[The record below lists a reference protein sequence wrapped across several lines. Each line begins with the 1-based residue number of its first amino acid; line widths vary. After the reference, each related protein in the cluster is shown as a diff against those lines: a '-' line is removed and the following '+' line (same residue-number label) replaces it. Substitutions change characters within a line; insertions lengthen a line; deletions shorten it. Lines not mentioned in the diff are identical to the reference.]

1 MPHKYFE
8 QTRIRQLTL
17 PTSFD
22 TNKIQIGIPVD
33 VDEAMLVGL
42 YNVGE
47 SVLPSSDFGCVSK
60 RNACGDEYADKSQPK
75 RKRYINTI
83 WVQPFGNDYAS
94 PSPVDVYRKCYPKV
108 MVPPIGIEFV
118 LYENSAK
125 KRFVLADLTE
135 EIRENH
141 LVDVV
146 NLFLEIYGR
155 CYVFDGEIDVTP
167 IKKRRRCNWELLPP
181 GEKPSVHLTRQLKEQ
196 GVPHDTFDV
205 NRLYVL
211 DRYDVEFVAEGINGF
226 GGYYAYI
233 FKKHCVLESAA
244 YGNATYIIPKENWE
258 SLSQRTK
265 QELLD
270 EDWVVAKII
279 HTSDWKYEI
288 RRVIR
293 KLEGQ

>member
-22 TNKIQIGIPVD
+22 ANKIQIGIPVD
-33 VDEAMLVGL
+33 VDEATTVGL

-47 SVLPSSDFGCVSK
+47 SVLPSPAFGCVSK
-60 RNACGDEYADKSQPK
+60 RNACGHEYADKSQSK
-75 RKRYINTI
+75 IKRYVNTM
-83 WVQPFGNDYAS
+83 WVQPFGNSSAS
-94 PSPVDVYRKCYPKV
+94 YIPVDIYRACYPKSV
-108 MVPPIGIEFV
+108 VSPTGIELV
-118 LYENSAK
+118 LYENSEK
-125 KRFVLADLTE
+125 KQFVLAHLIQD
-135 EIRENH
+135 IRDNH

-155 CYVFDGEIDVTP
+155 CYVFDEEIDVTP
-167 IKKRRRCNWELLPP
+167 IMKRRRCNWELLPP
-181 GEKPSVHLTRQLKEQ
+181 GEKPSVHLVRQLKEQ
-196 GVPHDTFDV
+196 GAAYDTFDV

-226 GGYYAYI
+226 SGYYAYV
-233 FKKHCVLESAA
+233 FKNYCVLESAA

-258 SLSQRTK
+258 ALSQKTK

-270 EDWVVAKII
+270 NNLVVEKIV
-279 HTSDWKYEI
+279 HTANWKYAIRQAI
-288 RRVIR
+288 RR
-293 KLEGQ
+293 LEDQ

>member
-1 MPHKYFE
+1 MSYKYFE

-22 TNKIQIGIPVD
+22 INKIQIGIPIETD
-33 VDEAMLVGL
+33 QATLVGL
-42 YNVGE
+42 RNVGE
-47 SVLPSSDFGCVSK
+47 SVLPSPDFGCVSK

-75 RKRYINTI
+75 RRRYVNTI
-83 WVQPFGNDYAS
+83 WVQPFGNAYAS
-94 PSPVDVYRKCYPKV
+94 PSPVDVYKKCYPKV
-108 MVPPIGIEFV
+108 MVPPIGIELV
-118 LYENSAK
+118 LYENYEK
-125 KRFVLADLTE
+125 KRFVLADLTQK
-135 EIRENH
+135 IRENH

-146 NLFLEIYGR
+146 NLFLEIYGC
-155 CYVFDGEIDVTP
+155 CYVFDEEIEVIP
-167 IKKRRRCNWELLPP
+167 IKKRHRCNWELLPP
-181 GEKPSVHLTRQLKEQ
+181 GEKPSMHLTRQLKKQ
-196 GVPHDTFDV
+196 GLAHDTFDV
-205 NRLYVL
+205 NRLYLL

-233 FKKHCVLESAA
+233 FKKYCVLESAV

-258 SLSQRTK
+258 ILSQRTK

-270 EDWVVAKII
+270 EGLVVAKII
-279 HTSDWKYEI
+279 HTADWKYEI

>member
-22 TNKIQIGIPVD
+22 PNKIQIGIPVD
-33 VDEAMLVGL
+33 ADEARVVGL
-42 YNVGE
+42 HNIGE

-60 RNACGDEYADKSQPK
+60 RNAYGDEYADKSQPK

-94 PSPVDVYRKCYPKV
+94 PSPVDVYKKCYPKV
-108 MVPPIGIEFV
+108 LIPPTGIELV
-118 LYENSAK
+118 LYENFAK
-125 KRFVLADLTE
+125 KQFVLADLTE
-135 EIRENH
+135 KIREHH

-155 CYVFDGEIDVTP
+155 CYVFDEEIDVTS

-181 GEKPSVHLTRQLKEQ
+181 GEKPSAHLTQQLKNQ

-205 NRLYVL
+205 NRLYAL

-226 GGYYAYI
+226 GGYYAYV
-233 FKKHCVLESAA
+233 FKNHCVLESSV

-258 SLSQRTK
+258 ILSQRTK
-265 QELLD
+265 QELLY
-270 EDWVVAKII
+270 EDLVVAKII
-279 HTSDWKYEI
+279 HTANWKYEL
-288 RRVIR
+288 RNVIR
-293 KLEGQ
+293 KLENQ

>member
-33 VDEAMLVGL
+33 ADEAMLVGL
-42 YNVGE
+42 HNVGE
-47 SVLPSSDFGCVSK
+47 SVLPSPDFGCVSK
-60 RNACGDEYADKSQPK
+60 RNACGYEYADKSQPK
-75 RKRYINTI
+75 IKRYVNTMWI
-83 WVQPFGNDYAS
+83 QPFGNSNAS
-94 PSPVDVYRKCYPKV
+94 YIPVDIHRPCYPKIFV
-108 MVPPIGIEFV
+108 SPTGIEVV

-125 KRFVLADLTE
+125 KKFVLADLTE
-135 EIRENH
+135 DIRENH
-141 LVDVV
+141 LIEVV
-146 NLFLEIYGR
+146 NLFLEIYGH
-155 CYVFDGEIDVTP
+155 CYVFDEEIDVTP

-181 GEKPSVHLTRQLKEQ
+181 GEKPSVHLTHQLKDQ

-226 GGYYAYI
+226 GGYYAYV

-258 SLSQRTK
+258 VLSQRTK

-270 EDWVVAKII
+270 EDLVVAKII
-279 HTSDWKYEI
+279 HTASWKYEI
-288 RRVIR
+288 RKVIR

>member
-1 MPHKYFE
+1 MSYKYFE

-22 TNKIQIGIPVD
+22 INKIQIGIPIETD
-33 VDEAMLVGL
+33 QATLVGL
-42 YNVGE
+42 RNVGE
-47 SVLPSSDFGCVSK
+47 SVLPSPDFGCVSK

-75 RKRYINTI
+75 RRRYVNTI
-83 WVQPFGNDYAS
+83 WVQPFGNAYAS
-94 PSPVDVYRKCYPKV
+94 PSPVDVYKKCYPKV
-108 MVPPIGIEFV
+108 MVPPIGIELV
-118 LYENSAK
+118 LYENYEK
-125 KRFVLADLTE
+125 KRFVLADLTQK
-135 EIRENH
+135 IRENH

-146 NLFLEIYGR
+146 NLFLEIYGC
-155 CYVFDGEIDVTP
+155 CYVFDEGIEVTSM
-167 IKKRRRCNWELLPP
+167 KKRHRCNWELLPP
-181 GEKPSVHLTRQLKEQ
+181 GEKPSMHLTRQLKKQ
-196 GVPHDTFDV
+196 GLAHDTFDV

-233 FKKHCVLESAA
+233 FKKYCVLESAA

-258 SLSQRTK
+258 ILSQRTK

-270 EDWVVAKII
+270 EGLVVAKII
-279 HTSDWKYEI
+279 HTADWKYEI